1 MADLSVLSVALS
13 GLSLLLSIALLSI
26 LSILTLRV
34 TELGKAIEEQ
44 VSLCGTKLSFIEF
57 RLDRATASASDGLR
71 HLVAKLN
78 EFDPQI
84 GSLQVLKKWISTER
98 DSWLLR
104 RTAQGW
110 LALSAAA
117 EYSVLN
123 ELIYLRITEGA
134 DPEAEQRILSTLKQL
149 PKLLAKGTWLS
160 TEDSSFPSLSLSG
173 SEEPVMELLINVTE
187 HREYLKDLST
197 QCKKDWGEMTQGLV
211 SIHAKQPEE
220 QRAEQQR
227 AS

>member
-1 MADLSVLSVALS
+1 V
-13 GLSLLLSIALLSI
+13 
-26 LSILTLRV
+26 
-34 TELGKAIEEQ
+34 
-44 VSLCGTKLSFIEF
+44 
-57 RLDRATASASDGLR
+57 
-71 HLVAKLN
+71 
-78 EFDPQI
+78 
-84 GSLQVLKKWISTER
+84 
-98 DSWLLR
+98 
-104 RTAQGW
+104 
-110 LALSAAA
+110 
-117 EYSVLN
+117 
-123 ELIYLRITEGA
+123 
-134 DPEAEQRILSTLKQL
+134 KQL